1 MEALIMKLHL
11 LDKNKRISLVPQL
24 SHFMV
29 KNEFFF
35 IKLENK
41 LFKISATADFEKQ
54 LKIFTILQ
62 KPRKL
67 NEIIDS
73 LPNFRKKDI
82 LDFLEQL
89 YSLKFIRIED
99 EIDEG
104 SLKTQTN
111 SINAN
116 PDSNY
121 DDELNSQKIS
131 KSPVLVTGDGILSK
145 KLHEYLKNI
154 GIQCSKESPSLE
166 TSITRY
172 AAKSK
177 NTPSDHEHNS
187 PTSIPNVDKFA
198 LIIGA
203 QDYQNISFFE
213 AINRIAMQKKIP
225 WIRVSFDDNIGYLGP
240 FVIPGKTACY
250 NCCELRLVTNSPDYE
265 YQLWNYKEFVP
276 SAKLMVSEVFVDI
289 LAAMCANEVIRYLM
303 QNEPPLT
310 TDSLHLLDTRNSS
323 LSKHKVISHPN
334 CNYGCL
340 LHEKERPQ
348 FIIQKNGTNKWEKN
362 KTHELNSIVTLEDL
376 LERLADLTDERT
388 GIIRKTEKLY
398 ENNPLGIRSH
408 HFFAASCSKP
418 IRIGPNGH
426 SPLGTNHN
434 LIAPFPSGSGY
445 SPAEAEIRTLME
457 SIERYSNMVVDESRL
472 KWSTYREIKSRAI
485 SPADLGLYTD
495 LQYQKENFKCS
506 RFSPESVIPWIE
518 GQDLFSGKVVLIPAD
533 FVFYPALREKP
544 LVIETSNGA
553 AAHTNIVDAILNG
566 LFEVIERDAFL
577 IMWLNRLAMPILDA
591 KYPIGF
597 QESINLI
604 NKFGMEIRL
613 VDLTNDTNIP
623 TVMAVCYNRNPNK
636 YPALVVGTGSHIDP
650 ERAIQKALFEME
662 FLLIEFLE
670 SPVKNKITSP
680 DQISSIFEHP
690 HFYLNPRMR
699 KYWEFMIQSKKK
711 SILPKL
717 KKEYKD
723 NYLLLKEIVGRL
735 NKMKHRVVYVDVT
748 SSDIERAGLV
758 TAKVFVTGMQPMYI
772 RNEFRLCLDRLA
784 KVPLRLGYTRSTSID
799 ISKLNSA
806 PHPLP

>member
-1 MEALIMKLHL
+1 MKLHL
-11 LDKNKRISLVPQL
+11 LDNNKRISLVPQL
-24 SHFMV
+24 SQFMV

-41 LFKISATADFEKQ
+41 LFKISATSDFEKR
-54 LKIFTILQ
+54 LKIFAILQ

-89 YSLKFIRIED
+89 YSLRFIRIED
-99 EIDEG
+99 EDYEG
-104 SLKTQTN
+104 SIISRGN

-116 PDSNY
+116 PESNY
-121 DDELNSQKIS
+121 INGLNSQKIS
-131 KSPVLVTGDGILSK
+131 KSQVLVIGDGVLARK
-145 KLHEYLKNI
+145 MHEYLKNI
-154 GIQCSKESPSLE
+154 GIQCSKASPSLV
-166 TSITRY
+166 TGSNKY
-172 AAKSK
+172 AAKNK
-177 NTPSDHEHNS
+177 NAQSYHDLNSLTP
-187 PTSIPNVDKFA
+187 IQNVDKFA
-198 LIIGA
+198 LIIAA

-213 AINRIAMQKKIP
+213 SVNRIAMQKKIP

-276 SAKLMVSEVFVDI
+276 NAKLMVSKVFVDI
-289 LAAMCANEVIRYLM
+289 LSAMCANEVIRHLM
-303 QNEPPLT
+303 QNKPPLT

-323 LSKHKVISHPN
+323 ISKHKVISHPN
-334 CNYGCL
+334 CTYRCL
-340 LHEKERPQ
+340 LQEKEKSQ
-348 FIIQKNGTNKWEKN
+348 FIIQKNVDDKLGKN
-362 KTHELNSIVTLEDL
+362 KTHKLNSSVTLEDL
-376 LERLADLTDERT
+376 LGRLAELTDERT

-418 IRIGPNGH
+418 IRIGSNGH

-445 SPAEAEIRTLME
+445 SPAEAEVRTLME

-472 KWSTYREIKSRAI
+472 KWSTYNEVKNKAI

-506 RFSPESVIPWIE
+506 RFSPESDIPWIE
-518 GQDLFSGKVVLIPAD
+518 GQDLYSGKIVLIPAD

-553 AAHTNIVDAILNG
+553 AAHTNMVDAILNG

-604 NKFGMEIRL
+604 NKFGMEIKL

-623 TVMAVCYNRNPNK
+623 TVMAVCYNRIPNK

-670 SPVKNKITSP
+670 SPVENKITSP

-699 KYWEFMIQSKKK
+699 KYWQFMIQSNKKTA
-711 SILPKL
+711 LPKL
-717 KKEYKD
+717 KKLYKN

-735 NKMKHRVVYVDVT
+735 NRMNHRVIYVDVT
-748 SSDIERAGLV
+748 SSDIKRAGLV
-758 TAKVFVTGMQPMYI
+758 TAKVFITGMQPMYI
-772 RNEFRLCLDRLA
+772 RNEFRLSLDRLA
-784 KVPLRLGYTRSTSID
+784 KVPLRLGYTRSTRID